1 MNLKPGDIILFGG
14 KGGILGTAILKVMN
28 WFQSDPVE
36 FYHAAIVADE
46 KEGLEAGLRIQRFD
60 LKYKLTH
67 ADKFKIIRMKNFS
80 AEQANKLIKSGDKL
94 LNIKYGYSRLIL
106 QLFDQMFGTDFFTS
120 LIKDNKYHVCSSF
133 VAWLYYTHASKVKFN
148 SVDWRSCEP
157 DDIDD
162 EALRNT
168 IEWEVIAEK

>member
-28 WFQSDPVE
+28 WFQSDPVV

-46 KEGLEAGLRIQRFD
+46 NEGLEAGLRIQRFD
-60 LKYKLTH
+60 LKDRLMH
-67 ADKFKIIRMKNFS
+67 AEKFKVIRMKNITS
-80 AEQANKLIKSGDKL
+80 KQCHELVKTGDKL
-94 LNIKYGYSRLIL
+94 LGIKYGYSRLIL
-106 QLFDQMFGTDFFTS
+106 QLFDQIFKTNFFTH
-120 LIKDNKYHVCSSF
+120 LIKDNKYHVCSSL
-133 VAWLYYTHASKVKFN
+133 VAWLFYTHAGKVKFN
-148 SVDWRSCEP
+148 GSYWRSCEP

-168 IEWEVIAEK
+168 IEWEVIAKK